1 MKESV
6 ALSNFH
12 LLLHPYPTS
21 LVTCCTPDGERNII
35 AIAWL
40 IPVSVRPPRVAI
52 TIGSERY
59 SYNLIRSM
67 EEFVI
72 NVAPYE
78 IAAQALYCGRRS
90 GRHVDK
96 FAETGLKAGQARL
109 VTPPIIQ
116 ECLAFIEC
124 RLVENYALGDYRLV
138 VGDVVAAY
146 VQPNTIDADG
156 LYNLEAVSPLLH
168 LGRNRFTTTCGE
180 SVEPEL
186 PG

>member
-6 ALSNFH
+6 ALSDFH
-12 LLLHPYPTS
+12 YLLHPYPTS

-40 IPVSVRPPRVAI
+40 IPISVRPPRVAMA
-52 TIGSERY
+52 IGSEHY
-59 SYNLIRSM
+59 SYGLIRSM

-78 IAAQALYCGRRS
+78 IAAQALYCGRHS
-90 GRHVDK
+90 GQHVDK
-96 FAETGLKAGQARL
+96 FADTGLKPGQARL

-124 RLVENYALGDYRLV
+124 RLAENHAMGDYRLI

-146 VQPNTIDADG
+146 VQPNTIGADG
-156 LYNLEAVSPLLH
+156 LYSLETVSPLLH
-168 LGRNRFTTTCGE
+168 LGRNRFTTTCRE
-180 SVEPEL
+180 TIEPAL
-186 PG
+186 PD